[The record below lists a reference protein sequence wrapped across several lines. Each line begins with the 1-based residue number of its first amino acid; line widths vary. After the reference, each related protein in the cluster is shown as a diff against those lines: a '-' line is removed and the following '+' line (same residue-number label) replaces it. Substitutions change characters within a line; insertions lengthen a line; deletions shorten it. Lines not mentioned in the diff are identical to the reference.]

1 MQFLTPKKYT
11 LQRPILMKK
20 KLLVLLFFFGISFA
34 YAQTKVSGYVYDEF
48 NEPVAFANILFKGS
62 TEGTISNEDGRFY
75 LESENTWDIL
85 IVSFLGYERQEI
97 KLEQKVNYDLKFIL
111 KEEAGALDAV
121 LIVTG
126 KQSKK
131 ASENPAIRILKKIWE
146 RKRKNGLQQFK
157 QYEYDKYEKVEFDLN
172 TIDSALIKS
181 KLFKGM
187 EFVFEEVDTSSITGK
202 TYLPIFLNE
211 AVSKVYGDNLIKKE
225 KNDLKGN
232 KNSGFSNNQMIIDF
246 IDDLYADF
254 NIYDNY
260 LKFFDKSFVSP
271 LSRTG
276 VQTYNYVLSDSAFID
291 NKWCYNIVYYPRRK
305 NELTFKGDFWVNDST
320 YAIKDINLQASK
332 SANINWVKEIYI
344 EQEFEV
350 LNDTL
355 FLIKRDYML
364 SDFAL
369 NKKEKSRGVYGK
381 RTTLYDNYVFDKP
394 KDEAFYDV
402 EVYNYNEDAYNRDDD
417 FWVQNRMESL
427 NKDEKGVY
435 KMLDTLKTVKKF
447 KRLYNVGSILAS
459 GYIEVPSLN
468 MDIGPIFSIFGFN
481 EVEGTRIRAGGR
493 TYFGPNDLWRVEG
506 FLAYGFRDDKF
517 KYGISGKW
525 LIDKKNRLIIS
536 GGNRRDVEQI
546 GANLTAS
553 TDVLGRNLASS
564 AVVNTSVNDKLTSV
578 NITTLGVEIEPSK
591 NFVLRTSGT
600 YRTLNSASPTF
611 SLDYNDPES
620 ATGISSEVKQ
630 FETALSLSYFPNR
643 KMTGYGVE
651 RRTAND
657 GFASLFAQVT
667 RGDQAFFNSDFNY
680 TKVQFSYIQPWQVG
694 GFGRLT
700 TTIEAGKTFGEVPL
714 ALLSVVPGNQS
725 YFSIYNTFPQLDF
738 YEFITDTYA
747 SLHLEHNFNG
757 RFFSRIP
764 FLKQYNLRAIIGIRG
779 VWGDLSA
786 DNIALNSTG
795 NPVETPLIA
804 PNDQMYYEY
813 SVGVGNIFKILRID
827 FNFRGNYLDTPDA
840 RPFGVTGSFGFS
852 F

>member
-1 MQFLTPKKYT
+1 
-11 LQRPILMKK
+11 MKK
-20 KLLVLLFFFGISFA
+20 KLLILLFFFGICFA

-75 LESENTWDIL
+75 LESDNTWETL
-85 IVSFLGYERQEI
+85 VVSFLGYERQEV
-97 KLEQKVNYDLKFIL
+97 KLENKVNYDLKFVL

-121 LIVTG
+121 LIITG

-146 RKRKNGLQQFK
+146 RKRKNGLKQFK

-187 EFVFEEVDTSSITGK
+187 EFVFEEVDTSNITGK
-202 TYLPIFLNE
+202 TYLPIFINE
-211 AVSKVYGDNLIKKE
+211 SVAKVYGDNLLKKE
-225 KNDLKGN
+225 KEDLKGN
-232 KNSGFSNNQMIIDF
+232 KNSGFSNNQIIIDF

-254 NIYDNY
+254 DIYDNY

-381 RTTLYDNYVFDKP
+381 RTTLYDNYQFDKP
-394 KDEAFYDV
+394 KEEKFYDE

-417 FWVQNRMESL
+417 FWEQNRMESL

-468 MDIGPIFSIFGFN
+468 LDIGPVFSVFGYN
-481 EVEGTRIRAGGR
+481 EVEGMRIRGGGR

-525 LIDKKNRLIIS
+525 LVDKKHRLIIS
-536 GGNRRDVEQI
+536 GGNRRDIEQI

-553 TDVLGRNLASS
+553 TDVLGRSLASS
-564 AVVNTSVNDKLTSV
+564 AVVGTSTNDKLTNV
-578 NITTLGVEIEPSK
+578 NLTTLALEIEPSK
-591 NFVLRTSGT
+591 NFVIRTSGT
-600 YRTLNSASPTF
+600 YRTLESASPTF
-611 SLDYNDPES
+611 SLDYNDPGS
-620 ATGISSEVKQ
+620 PTGISSEVKQ
-630 FETALSLSYFPNR
+630 FETTLSLSYFPKR
-643 KMTGYGVE
+643 KMTGFGVE

-667 RGDQAFFNSDFNY
+667 RGDKSVFNSDFDY
-680 TKVQFSYIQPWQVG
+680 TKVQFSYIQPWQIG

-700 TTIEAGKTFGEVPL
+700 TTVEAGKTFGEVPL
-714 ALLSVVPGNQS
+714 GLLNVVPGNQS

-738 YEFITDTYA
+738 YEFVTDTYT

-764 FLKQYNLRAIIGIRG
+764 FLKKYNLRAIVGVRG

-786 DNIALNSTG
+786 ENIALNTTG
-795 NPVETPLIA
+795 NPIETPLVA
-804 PNDQMYYEY
+804 PTNEMYYEY

-827 FNFRGNYLDTPDA
+827 FNFRGNYLDNPDA
-840 RPFGVTGSFGFS
+840 RPFGVTGSFGFN

>member
-1 MQFLTPKKYT
+1 
-11 LQRPILMKK
+11 MKK
-20 KLLVLLFFFGISFA
+20 KLLILFLFFGISFA
-34 YAQTKVSGYVYDEF
+34 FAQTKVSGYVFDE
-48 NEPVAFANILFKGS
+48 NNDPVAFANVLFKGS
-62 TEGTISNEDGRFY
+62 TEGTITNEDGRFY
-75 LESENTWDIL
+75 LESDNTWETL
-85 IVSFLGYERQEI
+85 IISFLGYELKEI
-97 KLEQKVNYDLKFIL
+97 KLEKKVNYDLKFIL
-111 KEEAGALDAV
+111 KEEAGALDEV
-121 LIVTG
+121 VIVTG

-131 ASENPAIRILKKIWE
+131 ASENPAIKILKKIWE
-146 RKRKNGLQQFK
+146 RKRKNGLRQFK
-157 QYEYDKYEKVEFDLN
+157 QYQYDKYEKVEFDLN

-181 KLFKGM
+181 KLFRGM
-187 EFVFEEVDTSSITGK
+187 EFVFEEVDTSNVTGK

-211 AVSKVYGDNLIKKE
+211 AVSKVYGDNLLKE
-225 KNDLKGN
+225 EKEDLKGN
-232 KNSGFSNNQMIIDF
+232 KNSGFSNNQIIIDF

-254 NIYDNY
+254 DIYDNY

-276 VQTYNYVLSDSAFID
+276 IQTYNYVLSDSAFID
-291 NKWCYNIVYYPRRK
+291 NKWCYNIIYYPRRK

-350 LNDTL
+350 LNDSV

-381 RTTLYDNYVFDKP
+381 RTTLYDNYEFDIA
-394 KDEAFYDV
+394 KDKKFYEE
-402 EVYNYNEDAYNRDDD
+402 EVYSYDEDAYNRDDT
-417 FWVQNRMESL
+417 FWADNRMESL
-427 NKDEKGVY
+427 NKDERGVY

-447 KRLYNVGSILAS
+447 KRLYNLGSILAS
-459 GYIEVPSLN
+459 GYIEFPSIN
-468 MDIGPIFSIFGFN
+468 FDYGPIFSTLGFN
-481 EVEGTRIRAGGR
+481 EVEGTRVRTGGR

-525 LIDKKNRLIIS
+525 LVDKKRRIIIS
-536 GGNRRDVEQI
+536 AGNRRDVEQI

-553 TDVLGRNLASS
+553 TDVLGRSLASS
-564 AVVNTSVNDKLTSV
+564 AVVGTAVNDKLTTI
-578 NITTLGVEIEPSK
+578 NLTTMAFEIEPTR
-591 NFVLRTSGT
+591 NFVIRTSGT
-600 YRTLNSASPTF
+600 YKTLESASRTF
-611 SLDYNDPES
+611 SLDYNDPS
-620 ATGISSEVKQ
+620 SSTGVSSEVKQ
-630 FETALSLSYFPNR
+630 FETALSLSYFPKR

-667 RGDQAFFNSDFNY
+667 IGDKSLFNSDFDY
-680 TKVQFSYIQPWQVG
+680 TKVQFSYIQPWQVA

-700 TTIEAGKTFGEVPL
+700 TTVEAGKTFGEVPL
-714 ALLSVVPGNQS
+714 SLLSVVPGNQS

-738 YEFITDTYA
+738 YEFVTDTYT

-757 RFFSRIP
+757 RIFSRIP
-764 FLKQYNLRAIIGIRG
+764 FLKKYNLRAILGVRG
-779 VWGDLSA
+779 VWGDLSGG
-786 DNIALNSTG
+786 NIALNTTG
-795 NPVETPLIA
+795 NPVETPLVA
-804 PNDQMYYEY
+804 PSDDIYYEY

-827 FNFRGNYLDTPDA
+827 FNFRGNYLNNPDA
-840 RPFGVTGSFGFS
+840 RPFGVTGSFGFN